1 VANFNSNLNLELEC
15 FSAKLSHSKGEIK
28 KMSLVIYSKPGC
40 PYCQKARDYYTEN
53 NVSFIEYDA
62 QNDKTRQKE
71 MLDHSGGD
79 LVVPCIVENGE
90 YIQSGWGNPLRG

>member
-1 VANFNSNLNLELEC
+1 MALELY
-15 FSAKLSHSKGEIK
+15 
-28 KMSLVIYSKPGC
+28 MKPGC

-53 NVSFIEYDA
+53 NIAFVEYDA
-62 QNDKTRQKE
+62 QNDARRKKE
-71 MLDHSGGD
+71 MLEYSSGD